1 MKRLM
6 LLATA
11 GIVAMAS
18 CQNSTGYVIKGTIEG
33 ADDGSYVYLQD
44 YSGGNLTAVDS
55 AAVNAGKF
63 SLSGESSSIAEC
75 RFLTY
80 VNETMEIVA
89 QVFLEKGTIKV
100 NMSSEKATV
109 GGTTCND
116 AYQKFLDLY
125 TAASI
130 EINEIYTQVMSDSTL
145 TDADRKAKG
154 DLMQAKEDE
163 AIAMIKDQISQNIS
177 NVVGV
182 QLLASFAMNFPANE
196 VAPLLDKIPTE
207 LEAMPEVVSM
217 KEYFAAMLKSAEGQ
231 QYSDIELN
239 DPDGKPIKL
248 SDFIPNNKYTL
259 IDFWASWCGPC
270 RMEMPNVVA
279 AYDKYKSKGFG
290 IVGISLDSDVEAW
303 KKAIVDLNITWPQMS
318 DLQGWQNA
326 AAQLYGIRSIPST
339 LLIDQSGVIVTRDL
353 RGEALLN
360 KLAELFK

>member
-6 LLATA
+6 FLAAA

-33 ADDGSYVYLQD
+33 ADEGSMVYLQD
-44 YSGGNLTAVDS
+44 YSAGTLTAVDS
-55 AAVNAGKF
+55 AVVKGGKF
-63 SLSGESSSIAEC
+63 SLAGEAGGIAEC

-80 VNETMEIVA
+80 VNETMEVVA

-100 NMSSEKATV
+100 DMSADRANV

-116 AYQKFLDLY
+116 AYQKFMNLY
-125 TAASI
+125 TAASM

-145 TDADRKAKG
+145 TDAERAAKG
-154 DLMQAKEDE
+154 ELIQAKEDE
-163 AIAMIKDQISQNIS
+163 AMAMIKNQIADNID

-182 QLLASFAMNFPANE
+182 QLLASFAMSFPANE
-196 VAPLLDKIPTE
+196 IAPLLEKIPAE
-207 LEAMPEVVSM
+207 LEVMPEVVSL
-217 KEYFAAMLKSAEGQ
+217 KEYFAAMMKAAEGQ

-239 DPDGKPIKL
+239 DPDGNAVKL
-248 SDFIPNNKYTL
+248 SDYIPNNKYTL
-259 IDFWASWCGPC
+259 VDFWASWCGPC

-279 AYDKYKSKGFG
+279 AYEKYKAKGFG

-303 KKAIVDLNITWPQMS
+303 KKAITDLNITWPQMS

-326 AAQLYGIRSIPST
+326 AAQLYGVRSIPST
-339 LLIDQSGVIVTRDL
+339 LLIDQSGVIVARDL

-360 KLAELFK
+360 KLAELF